1 METAYIQRV
10 PEDVLNQIFEHSS
23 TGGEPIETDSTK
35 FQITISHVCRLWRY
49 TSLANPLLWNRIKF
63 EPGLDARRRVGRY
76 LELSV
81 AAPLDIYISLYD
93 FPIVPL
99 TDAFEFLRLV
109 KAETHRWRW
118 VHLRIPSSLTLQIYP
133 LWKDHAP
140 LLEYL
145 SIHASSNTHTD
156 RKQDHLVPLPT
167 ASNRLQ
173 VVHVGFYPASW
184 DTWTCH
190 SITELSLG
198 PFNVVRPGPTAR
210 QLSAILGPVS
220 QRLRS
225 LALVGSWQPVPD
237 DDEFNNSI
245 VLSSLTSLTIH
256 TTSLDGYALK
266 VIAGCQFPVL
276 RNLSI
281 QIHHSGSTN
290 SEIPTIFCTPP
301 YRFEAVRDLS
311 IGLLGAPVGMLADV
325 VQVAFPSVETVR
337 TFPYNILVPSLAS
350 FIARSWPSMTK
361 LVVAEA
367 EVECLKRLVNERSEA
382 SLSNLKSLHLKISRG
397 AIFKDDYDF
406 IGSKVDEWKVESVRP
421 TSGWVYPAMSSKSK
435 IKPFKESEMIRSDL
449 GKAIRS
455 KPGPL
460 FQQGVV
466 RQL

>member
-23 TGGEPIETDSTK
+23 TGGESIETDSTK

-49 TSLANPLLWNRIKF
+49 ASLSNPLLWNRIKF
-63 EPGLDARRRVGRY
+63 EPGPDARRRVERY

-81 AAPLDIYISLYD
+81 SSPLDIYISLYSSPKD
-93 FPIVPL
+93 RL
-99 TDAFEFLRLV
+99 MDLSDALLFLRLV
-109 KAETHRWRW
+109 KAECHRWRW
-118 VHLRIPSSLTLQIYP
+118 VHLRIPSSLTRQIYP

-145 SIHASSNTHTD
+145 SIHVSSNTHTD
-156 RKQDHLVPLPT
+156 GHHGDLVPLPT

-173 VVHVGFYPASW
+173 VVHVGFYPNSW
-184 DTWTCH
+184 DTWTSH

-210 QLSAILGPVS
+210 QLSAILNPLS

-225 LALVGSWQPVPD
+225 LALVGSWQPLPD

-245 VLSSLTSLTIH
+245 VLSSLASLTIH
-256 TTSLDGYALK
+256 ATSLDGYALK

-276 RNLSI
+276 RNLKI
-281 QIHHSGSTN
+281 QIPSSRTTN
-290 SEIPTIFCTPP
+290 PEIPTIFCTPP

-325 VQVAFPSVETVR
+325 VQMAFPSVETVR
-337 TFPYNILVPSLAS
+337 TFPYNVLDPPLAS

-361 LVVAEA
+361 LVVGEA
-367 EVECLKRLVNERSEA
+367 DVGCVKRLVNERSEA

-406 IGSKVDEWKVESVRP
+406 ISSKVDEWKVEFVRP
-421 TSGWVYPAMSSKSK
+421 TSGWVYQSKNK
-435 IKPFKESEMIRSDL
+435 IKPFKESEIRVRVEL
-449 GKAIRS
+449 GKS